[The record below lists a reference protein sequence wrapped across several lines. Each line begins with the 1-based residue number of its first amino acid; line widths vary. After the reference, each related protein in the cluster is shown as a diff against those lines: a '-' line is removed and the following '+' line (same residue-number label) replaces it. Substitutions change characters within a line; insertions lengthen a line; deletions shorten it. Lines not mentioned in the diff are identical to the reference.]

1 MRKRNE
7 EFSLKELINIFMP
20 KLWLILI
27 VALVFG
33 SVMAVYSAIL
43 KDDTYTST
51 TRIHV
56 TKEMTYGYDY
66 AVSDVDFATSYLETY
81 KMVLTIPDF
90 LNSVLVH
97 FDENHASYEL
107 HEGEYERNG
116 WNKLTPDRI
125 SKDITCDSQQDIL
138 TVTVTTDDPILS
150 RALADSIA
158 YVFTQ
163 EDVLAYPDDV
173 VKVKVLQIA
182 KAPSSPNS
190 RNVLLNT
197 VIGVV
202 IGMVVSM
209 AIIFI
214 INMFD
219 VVIHDKKKIE
229 DNFDIPILGVIPR
242 YLAEEGKSK
251 K

>member
-1 MRKRNE
+1 MRKRND
-7 EFSLKELINIFMP
+7 EFSLKELISIFIP

-27 VALVFG
+27 AALVCG
-33 SVMAVYSAIL
+33 GVMAVYSAIL

-56 TKEMTYGYDY
+56 TKEMGYGYDY

-90 LNSVLVH
+90 LNSVKSHL
-97 FDENHASYEL
+97 DENHPSYEL
-107 HEGEYERNG
+107 YDGEYEDLG
-116 WNKLTPDRI
+116 WDQLNADKIRKFI
-125 SKDITCDSQQDIL
+125 SCDSQQDII
-138 TVTVTTDDPILS
+138 TISVTTDNALLS
-150 RALADSIA
+150 RAIAESIA

-173 VKVKVLQIA
+173 VTVKILQVA

-197 VIGVV
+197 MIGVA
-202 IGMVVSM
+202 IGTVLSM
-209 AIIFI
+209 ALIFI
-214 INMFD
+214 MNMFD
-219 VVIHDKKKIE
+219 VIIHDKKKIE
-229 DNFDIPILGVIPR
+229 DSFDIPILGVIPR
-242 YLAEEGKSK
+242 FLSEEGKSK

>member
-7 EFSLKELINIFMP
+7 EFSLKELINIFIP

-27 VALVFG
+27 VALAFG

-56 TKEMTYGYDY
+56 TKEMGYGYDY

-81 KMVLTIPDF
+81 KMVVTIPDF
-90 LNSVLVH
+90 LNSVLAH
-97 FDENHASYEL
+97 LEENHASYERY
-107 HEGEYERNG
+107 EGEYEILE
-116 WNKLTPDRI
+116 WDKLTPDKIRNY
-125 SKDITCDSQQDIL
+125 ITCDSQQDIL
-138 TVTVTTDDPILS
+138 TISVTTGNPILS
-150 RALADSIA
+150 RAIADSIA

-173 VKVKVLQIA
+173 VTVKILQIA

-197 VIGVV
+197 MIGVA
-202 IGMVVSM
+202 IGAILSM
-209 AIIFI
+209 ALVFVM
-214 INMFD
+214 NMFD
-219 VVIHDKKKIE
+219 VIIHDKKKIE
-229 DNFDIPILGVIPR
+229 DSFDIPILGVIPR
-242 YLAEEGKSK
+242 FISEEGKSK

>member
-7 EFSLKELINIFMP
+7 EFSFKELINIFIP

-81 KMVLTIPDF
+81 KMVVAIPDF
-90 LNSVLVH
+90 LNSVLAH
-97 FDENHASYEL
+97 FEENHASYENY
-107 HEGEYERNG
+107 EGEFEENE
-116 WNKLTPDRI
+116 WDKLTADRI
-125 SKDITCDSQQDIL
+125 KGYISCDSQQDIL
-138 TVTVTTDDPILS
+138 TISVTTGNPILS
-150 RALADSIA
+150 RAIADSIA

-173 VKVKVLQIA
+173 VNVKILQIA
-182 KAPSSPNS
+182 KPASAPNN

-197 VIGVV
+197 MIGVA
-202 IGMVVSM
+202 IGAVLSM
-209 AIIFI
+209 ALIFVM
-214 INMFD
+214 NMFD
-219 VVIHDKKKIE
+219 VIIHDKKKIE
-229 DNFDIPILGVIPR
+229 DSFDIPILGVIPR
-242 YLAEEGKSK
+242 FLTEEGKSK

>member
-1 MRKRNE
+1 MRKRND
-7 EFSLKELINIFMP
+7 EFSLKELINIFIP
-20 KLWLILI
+20 KLWLISI
-27 VALVFG
+27 VALIFG
-33 SVMAVYSAIL
+33 SAMTVYSSVL

-56 TKEMTYGYDY
+56 TKEMSYGYDY

-90 LNSVLVH
+90 LNNVLAHLEETHV
-97 FDENHASYEL
+97 SYERYD
-107 HEGEYERNG
+107 GEYEDLG
-116 WNKLTPDRI
+116 WNELTPDKIKNFI
-125 SKDITCDSQQDIL
+125 SCDSQQDII
-138 TVTVTTDDPILS
+138 TITVTTGHPILS

-173 VKVKVLQIA
+173 VNVKILQIA
-182 KAPSSPNS
+182 KTPSSPNS

-197 VIGVV
+197 MIGVAIGTV
-202 IGMVVSM
+202 ISM
-209 AIIFI
+209 AIVFVMD
-214 INMFD
+214 MFD
-219 VVIHDKKKIE
+219 VIIHDKKKIE
-229 DNFDIPILGVIPR
+229 DTFNIPILGVIPR
-242 YLAEEGKSK
+242 FLTEEGKSK